1 MSPESLIFLV
11 KHPEITLELGVIELD
26 EFQDSC
32 LTLVAA
38 SEEVFCG
45 YALKLDHPKWVFVR
59 RIQKEKKIVS
69 YNVAVA
75 AYNGEFLVVIV

>member
-1 MSPESLIFLV
+1 MVHEESSKKIDLATMSPESLIFLV

-45 YALKLDHPKWVFVR
+45 
-59 RIQKEKKIVS
+59 
-69 YNVAVA
+69 
-75 AYNGEFLVVIV
+75 